1 MSRTN
6 DATHVW
12 AVAHIGYRV
21 PRKQFDGIVRA
32 VFSRACYVDCGGS
45 LAVLATHGVS
55 DGPTTLVLGAD
66 VRADLRSVFDP
77 GDALRCRGSRIEARK
92 VVLDLAHTRTWRPR
106 KPRSLLSRRD
116 TAARMAVARAHLA
129 EGRRTRSSVLDCSG
143 DAAIGGLERA
153 CRRLDVTDALSRVER
168 FVGWGEGLTPAGDD
182 YLIGLCAA
190 MGALVQGN
198 AARMAFFATMRS
210 FVASQCVRTTP
221 ISAHWLAL
229 ASRGHFNAD
238 VLRALDA
245 LRADRDAYAAH
256 ATFDR
261 LMAVGATSGA
271 DTLTGILSG
280 FVAWTKFPVYKSV
293 R

>member
-1 MSRTN
+1 
-6 DATHVW
+6 
-12 AVAHIGYRV
+12 
-21 PRKQFDGIVRA
+21 
-32 VFSRACYVDCGGS
+32 
-45 LAVLATHGVS
+45 
-55 DGPTTLVLGAD
+55 
-66 VRADLRSVFDP
+66 
-77 GDALRCRGSRIEARK
+77 
-92 VVLDLAHTRTWRPR
+92 
-106 KPRSLLSRRD
+106 
-116 TAARMAVARAHLA
+116 
-129 EGRRTRSSVLDCSG
+129 
-143 DAAIGGLERA
+143 
-153 CRRLDVTDALSRVER
+153 
-168 FVGWGEGLTPAGDD
+168 VGWGEGLTPAGDD